1 MPSILIHIH
10 IIHGYFIATLLFGV
24 SWMVLAAQVLDCAF
38 VFGVLCKVF
47 NLRVDSR
54 YKIFFWNN
62 IPIGWSVFRVSKIQ
76 VEAINDIIIQIR
88 RLKDPLAQK

>member
-1 MPSILIHIH
+1 
-10 IIHGYFIATLLFGV
+10 
-24 SWMVLAAQVLDCAF
+24 MVLAAQVLDCAF

-47 NLRVDSR
+47 NLRVGSR
-54 YKIFFWNN
+54 CKIFFWNN
-62 IPIGWSVFRVSKIQ
+62 IPIGWGVLRISEIQ